1 MNKEK
6 ETELTKEKFQE
17 IYKNIF
23 DKFPFEKYEKLID
36 ALEKVMTDPKMK
48 KEVKLYFEELS
59 K

>member
-1 MNKEK
+1 MKKSE
-6 ETELTKEKFQE
+6 EELTKEKVQE
-17 IYKNIF
+17 IYKSIYDN
-23 DKFPFEKYEKLID
+23 FPFEKYEKLIE